1 MEKHVCE
8 FNDRWGIRGKEESFI
23 KQGHQTG
30 IQENQRYAGLTNFVE
45 ETESTLQQRCNASH
59 PLVVQQQQ
67 KVSILTKWKKGEQ
80 AEEKKKVESVKNA
93 KEIKRDSYVSKYKID
108 KN

>member
-30 IQENQRYAGLTNFVE
+30 IQENQRYAGLTNFVKK
-45 ETESTLQQRCNASH
+45 LH
-59 PLVVQQQQ
+59 PHYGNDAMQV
-67 KVSILTKWKKGEQ
+67 IRW
-80 AEEKKKVESVKNA
+80 
-93 KEIKRDSYVSKYKID
+93 
-108 KN
+108 